1 MLFGLK
7 TSVVNS
13 LSRVPIIFIFF
24 LVSKNVIYT
33 KGYSMHKEHRANP
46 EDTRR
51 RKQRKNKKKK
61 TNQQINYKEKE
72 S

>member
-33 KGYSMHKEHRANP
+33 KGYSMHKEQRADP

-51 RKQRKNKKKK
+51 RK
-61 TNQQINYKEKE
+61 
-72 S
+72 

>member
-33 KGYSMHKEHRANP
+33 KGYSMHEEHRANL
-46 EDTRR
+46 ENTRR
-51 RKQRKNKKKK
+51 ANLENTRRAKQRN
-61 TNQQINYKEKE
+61 T
-72 S
+72 

>member
-1 MLFGLK
+1 M
-7 TSVVNS
+7 
-13 LSRVPIIFIFF
+13 
-24 LVSKNVIYT
+24 
-33 KGYSMHKEHRANP
+33 KGYSMHKEHRADP

-51 RKQRKNKKKK
+51 RIQRKNKKKK